1 VFDKGD
7 SGQLHRLAGEQWLV
21 ALSAIGFLAEPRRW
35 HTVDCVAV
43 RANKM
48 QGIAHEIFLSDGKGK
63 ILPHVLPFRAPSFSC
78 AVKSVAD
85 WQTEKFQ
92 AGIQKT
98 LIQTVTR
105 NVFLSP

>member
-1 VFDKGD
+1 
-7 SGQLHRLAGEQWLV
+7 
-21 ALSAIGFLAEPRRW
+21 LSAIGFLAEPRRW

-98 LIQTVTR
+98 SIQTVTR